1 MTPRRIAELIEAAA
15 KRLSPSPSRA
25 LDAEALFRG
34 ASGMSRAA
42 LLSQGDEPV
51 YPDVLARFEA
61 AIARRERHEPIQYI
75 LGRTAFWRDEFIVS
89 EAVLIPRADT
99 EVLVEAVAIRLR
111 DLQAPL
117 VLDLGT
123 GSGCIA
129 LSLLRELR
137 TARAL
142 AVDLSEGALGV
153 AALNAERLGLDAR
166 LDLRLSRWFDAV
178 RSTETFDAIVS
189 NPPYVARADE
199 AGLPREVR
207 EFEPALALF
216 AEPSDDLSSY
226 RAILAGLDPHLKR
239 SGLLAVEVGV
249 GQSDRVADL
258 VKTGG
263 LQSIEILN
271 DLAGIPRV
279 VLGRRS

>member
-1 MTPRRIAELIEAAA
+1 MIEAAA
-15 KRLSPSPSRA
+15 KRLSQSPSRA

-51 YPDVLARFEA
+51 SPDVLVRFEA
-61 AIARRERHEPIQYI
+61 AVARRERHEPIQYI
-75 LGRTAFWRDEFIVS
+75 LGTAAFWRDEFIVN

-99 EVLVEAVAIRLR
+99 EVLVEAVAIRLK

-137 TARAL
+137 TARAI

-226 RAILAGLDPHLKR
+226 RAILAGLNPHLKR

-249 GQSDRVADL
+249 GQSDPVADL
-258 VKTGG
+258 LKRAG
-263 LQSIEILN
+263 LQSIEILS